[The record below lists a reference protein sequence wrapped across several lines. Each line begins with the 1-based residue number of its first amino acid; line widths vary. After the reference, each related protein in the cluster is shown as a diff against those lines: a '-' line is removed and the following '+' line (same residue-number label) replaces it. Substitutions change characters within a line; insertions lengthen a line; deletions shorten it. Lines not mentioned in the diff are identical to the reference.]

1 MELIVYGDNSET
13 YGDNRFTSSGFT
25 ELGFSINRS
34 ISQIRLLP
42 IQSDCITTNDHKELV
57 AQTCPPQAR
66 KNRDS

>member
-34 ISQIRLLP
+34 IFADTITPDTVRLYY
-42 IQSDCITTNDHKELV
+42 N
-57 AQTCPPQAR
+57 
-66 KNRDS
+66 